1 MAYNDSTITEGND
14 MTEAPAVY
22 EFGGI
27 IYSNIG
33 EFLDALAHEYKVGD
47 RELVIATLEDYRLSL
62 ADIGA

>member
-1 MAYNDSTITEGND
+1 

-47 RELVIATLEDYRLSL
+47 KELVIATLEDYGLSL
-62 ADIGA
+62 ADIGV